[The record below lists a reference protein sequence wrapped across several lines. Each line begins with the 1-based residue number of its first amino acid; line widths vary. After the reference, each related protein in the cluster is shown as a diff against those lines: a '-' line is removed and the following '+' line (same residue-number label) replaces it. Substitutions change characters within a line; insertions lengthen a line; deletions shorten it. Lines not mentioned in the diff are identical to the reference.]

1 MVGQLTACSQFSS
14 FFPTLPHYPP
24 NMANEIIPQNSSSI
38 KLSGSKL
45 SIIYCRNSQGAEVR
59 GTLLRLT
66 RHLAV
71 FEVYNPYSILQLS
84 EVLSEFQISINE
96 KTLYSGRAVIS
107 NLLNTGIMLI
117 LEAALEDEGWTDVDV
132 SNPLRHRQGLKAEM
146 AEFLEDTGRIFRV
159 MPEFK
164 VIVADFQTIF
174 TDLKRWLEQIE
185 LCLHSLPTHEH
196 QEAEAYA
203 IEEVAT
209 PIIPAII
216 PISVQFEQVASQIPE
231 DQMGVHRSYI
241 KRQLHPLVL
250 CSPFAYRTF
259 QKPLGYAGDYEMVS
273 MMLRDPY
280 EGATIFAKVINRLC
294 LGMPAVVAHQNRIT
308 YLHEQLRAET
318 MRHAARS
325 EPTTFLNLGCGP
337 AQEVQRFMTEDEVSD
352 HASFTLL
359 DFNDETLE
367 HTSRVLYDLR
377 ERHHRSTGLN
387 LSKKS
392 VQQVLKEGARGI
404 NGAGYNV
411 VYCAGLFDYLSDRI
425 CRRLL
430 EIFYQMLAPGGL
442 LIATNVH
449 SSNPSRQWMESVMDW
464 HLVYRDEM
472 QFLALAPE
480 SAPPECIQIKADA
493 TGVNIFLEVRKPSP

>member
-1 MVGQLTACSQFSS
+1 
-14 FFPTLPHYPP
+14 
-24 NMANEIIPQNSSSI
+24 
-38 KLSGSKL
+38 
-45 SIIYCRNSQGAEVR
+45 
-59 GTLLRLT
+59 
-66 RHLAV
+66 
-71 FEVYNPYSILQLS
+71 
-84 EVLSEFQISINE
+84 
-96 KTLYSGRAVIS
+96 
-107 NLLNTGIMLI
+107 
-117 LEAALEDEGWTDVDV
+117 
-132 SNPLRHRQGLKAEM
+132 M

-185 LCLHSLPTHEH
+185 LCLHSLPASEH

-203 IEEVAT
+203 IEEVET

-273 MMLRDPY
+273 MMLRDPH
-280 EGATIFAKVINRLC
+280 EGASIFAKVINRLC

-318 MRHAARS
+318 MRRAAKS
-325 EPTTFLNLGCGP
+325 ETTTFLNLGCGP
-337 AQEVQRFMTEDEVSD
+337 AQEVQRFMMEDEVSD

-367 HTSRVLYDLR
+367 HSSRTLFEIR

-387 LSKKS
+387 LNKKS
-392 VQQVLKEGARGI
+392 VQQVLKEGARGVT
-404 NGAGYNV
+404 GTGYNV

-464 HLVYRDEM
+464 HLVYRDEK
-472 QFLALAPE
+472 QFLAVAPDA
-480 SAPPECIQIKADA
+480 APPECVQIKADA
-493 TGVNIFLEVRKPSP
+493 TGVNIFLEVRKPG